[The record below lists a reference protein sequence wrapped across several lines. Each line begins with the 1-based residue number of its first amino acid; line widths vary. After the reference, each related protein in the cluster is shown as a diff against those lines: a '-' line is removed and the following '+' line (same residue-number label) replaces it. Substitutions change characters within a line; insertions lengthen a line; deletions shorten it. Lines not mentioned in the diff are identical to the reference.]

1 LAYIVPFDDNINFHK
16 VSNIHHVR
24 PATNILSTQL
34 KVTIYHIIYK
44 LFKLSLFEID
54 FLFCNNFMHLVDKL
68 ILLLAINLLFCI
80 GNIFSSYYLPRIL
93 SPPRH
98 QRKKKIAA

>member
-44 LFKLSLFEID
+44 I
-54 FLFCNNFMHLVDKL
+54 
-68 ILLLAINLLFCI
+68 I
-80 GNIFSSYYLPRIL
+80 
-93 SPPRH
+93 
-98 QRKKKIAA
+98 